1 MKALVV
7 KGISELEVMD
17 IPKPNYKDD
26 EVLIKVKNCGIC
38 GSDIPRA
45 LNGGVHQFPIV
56 LGHEFSGD
64 IVEIGSKVTKFKV
77 SDRVT
82 VAPLKPCESCE
93 FCKKGMPAMC
103 MSYGFIGS
111 RENGAM
117 AEYIAVKEGNVVL
130 LPDGVSYEEG
140 AMIEPIT
147 VALHGIE
154 RVNIKAGSTV
164 LIFGAGTIGLLVL
177 QCLKARGVGKTY
189 MVDIDDNKLEIAKQM
204 GAEAINSLNVNL
216 NEYLTEN
223 GKPDIVYE
231 NSGSA
236 IAQAQALEV
245 VNKLGK
251 VVYIGTSTRDVTLK
265 PEVFEKILRG
275 EILITG
281 SWMSYSE
288 PYPGYEWTTA
298 AQYIRDKKI
307 DLKPMITHKFSLSD
321 GIKPF
326 KKMID
331 RNELSIKI
339 MFEI

>member
-7 KGISELEVMD
+7 KGVGELEVMD
-17 IPKPNYKDD
+17 LPMPQCKDD
-26 EVLIKVKNCGIC
+26 EVLVKVKNCGIC

-56 LGHEFSGD
+56 LGHEFAGD
-64 IVEIGSKVTKFKV
+64 IVEVGSSVTKYKV

-82 VAPLKPCESCE
+82 AAPLKPCGECD

-103 MSYGFIGS
+103 TSYGFVGS

-117 AEYIAVKEGNVVL
+117 AEYVAIKEENIVL
-130 LPDGVSYEEG
+130 LADEVSYEEG
-140 AMIEPIT
+140 AMIEPLT
-147 VALHGIE
+147 VALHGVE

-177 QCLKARGVGKTY
+177 QCVKARGAGKVY
-189 MVDIDDNKLEIAKQM
+189 MVDIADEKLEVAKVM
-204 GAEAINSLNVNL
+204 GAEVINSLKVDL
-216 NEYLTEN
+216 NEYLNIN
-223 GKPDIVYE
+223 GRPDVVYE

-245 VNKLGK
+245 VNKLGS
-251 VVYIGTSTRDVTLK
+251 VVYIGTATRDVTLK

-275 EILITG
+275 ELTVTG
-281 SWMSYSE
+281 SWMSSSA
-288 PYPGYEWTTA
+288 PFPGYEWTTA
-298 AQYIRDKKI
+298 AQYIKDKKV
-307 DLKPMITHKFSLSD
+307 DLSLMTTHRFKMSD
-321 GIKPF
+321 GVEPF

-331 RNELSIKI
+331 RNELVIKV